1 MDLKDAVATNL
12 RRVRRAK
19 KMTQEE
25 LAYRAELSPRYV
37 SRIETGAASPT
48 VSVLGRLAEALDVD
62 PCELIRL
69 RRR

>member
-12 RRVRRAK
+12 RRVRHAC

-25 LAYRAELSPRYV
+25 LAERAKLSQRYV
-37 SRIETGAASPT
+37 SQIETGAASPT
-48 VSVLGRLAEALDVD
+48 VTVLGRLAEALHVD
-62 PCELIRL
+62 PSELVRL

>member
-1 MDLKDAVATNL
+1 MDLKDAVAANI
-12 RRVRRAK
+12 RRVRYAR

-25 LAYRAELSPRYV
+25 LAGRAALSPRYV
-37 SRIETGAASPT
+37 SRIETGSASPT
-48 VSVLGRLAEALDVD
+48 VSVLGRLAKALEVD